1 MVLERLKA
9 WVKAGNVKL
18 PRSILFYRD
27 GVSDGQ
33 YGITRL
39 KEIPQVMGACED
51 AEHFLGPNHNPFG
64 QGRYRPAITYIIV
77 SKRHHTRFY
86 PATTSRDEMDTTGNT
101 MPGTVVDSEI
111 TSPYNFDFYLQAH
124 APMKGQART
133 AHYYVLRDENKF
145 SANELQE
152 LVSAVTS
159 YDQ

>member
-1 MVLERLKA
+1 
-9 WVKAGNVKL
+9 
-18 PRSILFYRD
+18 
-27 GVSDGQ
+27 
-33 YGITRL
+33 
-39 KEIPQVMGACED
+39 
-51 AEHFLGPNHNPFG
+51 
-64 QGRYRPAITYIIV
+64 
-77 SKRHHTRFY
+77 
-86 PATTSRDEMDTTGNT
+86 MDTTGNT

-133 AHYYVLRDENKF
+133 AHYYVLRDDNKL